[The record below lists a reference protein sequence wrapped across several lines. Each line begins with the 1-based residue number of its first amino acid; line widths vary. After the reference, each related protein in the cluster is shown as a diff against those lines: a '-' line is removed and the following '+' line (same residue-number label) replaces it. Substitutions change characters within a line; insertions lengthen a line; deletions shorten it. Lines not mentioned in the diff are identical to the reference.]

1 MLARNTSMTLQFKPH
16 LRQEINDYL
25 TITIAIM
32 CYVFGFTSFILPH
45 EITLGGTTG
54 LGSVIF
60 YATGWWKVQYTF
72 FLANAVLLLI
82 AIRLLEWRFCVKTIY
97 SVVVLT
103 ISLTFVQWGMKYL
116 GVNHPELFPAGFNE
130 HVQLP
135 IVLENTFMSTI
146 FGSAI
151 IGIGLGLVFLR
162 NGSTGGT
169 DIIAAIVNKYKDVS
183 LGTLILLSDV
193 GIITSSML
201 LPGANLEKLLYGYT
215 SLIIVALMIDFVINS
230 ARRSVQF
237 LIFSEHYDEIASAI
251 NQLQRGVTVLSGQ
264 GWYTKRERKVLI
276 VLAKKRESPLI
287 FEIIQSIDPKA
298 FVSQTLAHG
307 VFGDG
312 FDALKAKGKKNNA
325 PKATPSPA
333 MPCEE
338 ATTPLPSS
346 PQHEA

>member
-1 MLARNTSMTLQFKPH
+1 MMLPLKPH
-16 LRQEINDYL
+16 VWQEIKDYL
-25 TITIAIM
+25 VITLALI
-32 CYVFGFTSFILPH
+32 CYVFGFTCFILPH
-45 EITLGGTTG
+45 ELTLGGTTG

-72 FLANAVLLLI
+72 FLANAILLVV

-103 ISLTFVQWGMKYL
+103 FLLTVVQWFMKYL
-116 GVNHPELFPAGFNE
+116 GLNHPELFPAGFNE

-146 FGSAI
+146 FGAAI
-151 IGIGLGLVFLR
+151 IGIGLGLIFLR

-169 DIIAAIVNKYKDVS
+169 DIIAAVVNKYKDMS

-215 SLIIVALMIDFVINS
+215 SLIIAALMIDFVINS
-230 ARRSVQF
+230 GRRSVQF
-237 LIFSEHYDEIASAI
+237 LIFSEHYEEIASAI
-251 NQLQRGVTVLSGQ
+251 NQLHRGVTVITGQ
-264 GWYTKRERKVLI
+264 GWFTKKERKVLI
-276 VLAKKRESPLI
+276 VLAKKGESPTI
-287 FEIIQSIDPKA
+287 FHIIQSIDPKA

-312 FDALKAKGKKNNA
+312 FDALKSKGKKKEKK
-325 PKATPSPA
+325 PLPPATPPSS
-333 MPCEE
+333 
-338 ATTPLPSS
+338 TTP
-346 PQHEA
+346 